1 MCIDCH
7 PLSPSLLLQ
16 RGGIR
21 GYRNTRGESSV
32 KSAFSPLPP
41 SLCLSF
47 SETRTTSNI
56 VKRRYPARA
65 ATRVYPSRRAPPFD
79 KPLPA
84 EVSASLMLRSARA
97 QRDLCRS
104 LILIR
109 TLIVRPIRRTG
120 SHILR
125 DSYTRIMP
133 IYLPV
138 YLLTYLPTY
147 LPV

>member
-1 MCIDCH
+1 VH
-7 PLSPSLLLQ
+7 WLS
-16 RGGIR
+16 
-21 GYRNTRGESSV
+21 
-32 KSAFSPLPP
+32 SPLPFAPP
-41 SLCLSF
+41 SARGYKGVSQYTRRIEREKRFLSPPPPLCLSF